1 MGTRNSTLVKINNEY
16 KVAQYGQ
23 WDGYP
28 SGQGVTILEILRNCN
43 LDELKEKCSKVT
55 QIKSSKLDKLWKQ
68 AHDLVGEK
76 EKETDIEFLK
86 GMVSIKVADK
96 FKEINPHL
104 HRDCGGEILQHILN
118 GVNEVAWDLGFA
130 MGESGFFGCEW
141 CYVVDFDKNVLQVYN
156 GNCNPE
162 YLLKEF
168 DLNSLPDEEE
178 FLRECQELKED

>member
-1 MGTRNSTLVKINNEY
+1 MGTRNSTLVKINKKI

-28 SGQGVTILEILRNCN
+28 SGQGATILEILRNCN

-68 AHDLVGEK
+68 AHDLCGEK
-76 EKETDIEFLK
+76 EKKMDIDFLS
-86 GMVSIKVADK
+86 GFVSIKVADK

-104 HRDCGGEILQHILN
+104 HRDCGGEILKHILN
-118 GVNEVAWDLGFA
+118 GVNEVDVDLDFA
-130 MGESGFFGCEW
+130 IGRGGYFGCEW
-141 CYVVDFDKNVLQVYN
+141 CYVVDFDNNVLQVYN
-156 GNCNPE
+156 GTYTKE

-168 DLNSLPDEEE
+168 DLNSLPNEEE
-178 FLRECQELKED
+178 FLKECEELKEN